1 MPSIMRLALPVLA
14 AAGLASA
21 QCSTSATLTIQN
33 AGDATA
39 LAACS
44 TYSGNIAIATGTTD
58 DIAITGVKKLSG
70 NLVAGSNANIKR
82 ISADS
87 IEEITGEM
95 NLNELTRLYA
105 VEFPKLKKVDSIK
118 WNALPNLQQI
128 GFTAAVEQAKK
139 VRIENTGLRSLQGIN
154 LQQIQTL
161 FIANNGYIN
170 DISMQ
175 LGNVSDAL
183 TFADNN
189 TAVKVDLP
197 NLIWATNLTFRFCG
211 SVSMPSLTKLNGSL
225 GLYNN
230 GFESFSAPNLTQ
242 IGEALAIVANDG
254 LNNLTFPLLTK
265 ISDNLQI
272 ANNSAL
278 VEIDGFP
285 QLKSVGGGFDIS
297 GNMSKV
303 QTPKLDSVKGTFN
316 LQSSDNVTEA
326 CNFYKPLKDKKLI
339 EGGYFCK
346 GKVADPGT
354 QGHKPTDQSGSKQ
367 NAASGLSAMNG
378 ALGLAAMAAVLLI

>member
-1 MPSIMRLALPVLA
+1 
-14 AAGLASA
+14 
-21 QCSTSATLTIQN
+21 
-33 AGDATA
+33 
-39 LAACS
+39 
-44 TYSGNIAIATGTTD
+44 
-58 DIAITGVKKLSG
+58 
-70 NLVAGSNANIKR
+70 
-82 ISADS
+82 
-87 IEEITGEM
+87 
-95 NLNELTRLYA
+95 LYA

-189 TAVKVDLP
+189 KAVKVDLP

-297 GNMSKV
+297 GNMSK
-303 QTPKLDSVKGTFN
+303 
-316 LQSSDNVTEA
+316 
-326 CNFYKPLKDKKLI
+326 
-339 EGGYFCK
+339 
-346 GKVADPGT
+346 
-354 QGHKPTDQSGSKQ
+354 
-367 NAASGLSAMNG
+367 
-378 ALGLAAMAAVLLI
+378 